1 MLKRVHAESDTGHE
15 DVGCHI
21 KFEIEMET
29 HTIMTPISVRC
40 WRTSQW
46 SQTTNTTNFTK
57 QFTST

>member
-21 KFEIEMET
+21 KFETEMET

-40 WRTSQW
+40 
-46 SQTTNTTNFTK
+46 
-57 QFTST
+57 